1 MFKNTPAY
9 YLAKAV
15 EIEDTGA
22 ILKFISKDSIPVDW
36 QETKFGNTL
45 LVLAVVNNKNLAVEK
60 LLDLGAKPNFR
71 SFNGSSPF
79 LNACFND
86 FDLKTPRET
95 LQMLIKHGANV
106 NDVQVDTTYD
116 QFEKRKNFRA
126 TALELLCEYGNLKS
140 VEVLGENGADL
151 NGYGANEHALLST
164 AILTTKLEIVKY
176 LMIEKKA
183 PIPDYVVVRQLGT
196 KYEKKMTITDILE
209 ENDYKDSP
217 DNQRLKQEILTY
229 MRDQGRR

>member
-1 MFKNTPAY
+1 
-9 YLAKAV
+9 
-15 EIEDTGA
+15 
-22 ILKFISKDSIPVDW
+22 
-36 QETKFGNTL
+36 
-45 LVLAVVNNKNLAVEK
+45 
-60 LLDLGAKPNFR
+60 
-71 SFNGSSPF
+71 
-79 LNACFND
+79 
-86 FDLKTPRET
+86 
-95 LQMLIKHGANV
+95 
-106 NDVQVDTTYD
+106 
-116 QFEKRKNFRA
+116 
-126 TALELLCEYGNLKS
+126 